1 MTVTDLLGSCPLAAF
16 KSEWVAGLVSEWV
29 AAFKSEWVAGL
40 IGIRILAQNFLNRLV
55 TDKKLNNEH

>member
-29 AAFKSEWVAGL
+29 AAFMSEWVAGL
-40 IGIRILAQNFLNRLV
+40 IGIRNQTIPQYPDPAGQAQNVRQ
-55 TDKKLNNEH
+55 

>member
-40 IGIRILAQNFLNRLV
+40 IGIRRQGNIDGHGLRA
-55 TDKKLNNEH
+55 